1 MVLWKTTVVL
11 IASGLTGS
19 GIVVFSRSGEPP
31 EQVAAVADAAASSD
45 AVPTDET
52 AQQQQN
58 VHARF
63 AAQRP
68 FACLFGNKR

>member
-19 GIVVFSRSGEPP
+19 GIVAFTSSGEPP
-31 EQVAAVADAAASSD
+31 EPMASATEADAPSS
-45 AVPTDET
+45 VPPDKSL
-52 AQQQQN
+52 QQQRYVQ
-58 VHARF
+58 ARF

-68 FACLFGNKR
+68 FGCLFATNR